1 MGLPVVNKELA
12 KRLQQAEINF
22 FTSRITSIGERSG
35 NPMGVEIQRFGTAT
49 AYYIQEMP
57 WALFNSV
64 KGITDTEKDQLG
76 EIADFYRARD
86 RHFQI
91 EIDPS
96 ESSPALLGTLASL
109 GLYQHSFQ
117 SVLYGLPLAQPA
129 QLPVNIAV
137 TEVVD
142 EVLFDMYAEVH
153 CLASGMSLDAKGHFI
168 SNNIGLLHRE
178 GWKLFLGLWEGQAA
192 AVAAMHIHEGIASC
206 ALAATLPAFRGRGLQ
221 SALLQRR
228 LHEAYKAGCEL
239 VAGQAAYGS
248 VSQNNME
255 RAELQIAWT
264 RALWEPYPEKGYA
277 LTTV

>member
-1 MGLPVVNKELA
+1 MSLPIVNKELA
-12 KRLQQAEINF
+12 KRLQQAEISF
-22 FTSRITSIGERSG
+22 FTSRIASIGERSG
-35 NPMGVEIQRFGTAT
+35 NPMGVEIRRFGTAT
-49 AYYIQEMP
+49 GYYIQEMP

-64 KGITDTEKDQLG
+64 KGITDAEKDLLE

-86 RHFQI
+86 RSFQI

-96 ESSPALLGTLASL
+96 ESSPVLLGRLASME
-109 GLYQHSFQ
+109 LYPHSFQ
-117 SVLYGLPLAQPA
+117 SVLYGLPLAEPA
-129 QLPVNIAV
+129 QLPVNITV

-142 EVLFDMYAEVH
+142 EDLFDTYAEVH

-168 SNNIGLLHRE
+168 SNNIGLLRHT
-178 GWKLFLGLWEGQAA
+178 GWKLFLGFWEGQAA
-192 AVAAMHIHEGIASC
+192 AVAAMYIDEGIASC

-221 SALLQRR
+221 STLLQSR

-255 RAELQIAWT
+255 RAGLRIAWT
-264 RALWEPYPEKGYA
+264 RVLWGPLP
-277 LTTV
+277 